1 MNRYT
6 ITFLLALFVVLASV
20 SLRKSFASIGDSK
33 TSWAMSIGGAP
44 MPSPIRNTVAI
55 GGAPMPPPV
64 MDKVAI
70 GGAPMPPPVM
80 DKVAIGGAPM
90 PAPILNVPAHGR
102 VS

>member
-55 GGAPMPPPV
+55 GGAPMPSPIRST
-64 MDKVAI
+64 VAI